1 MVEQIT
7 KDEVM
12 VREILSTAKRLFA
25 VNGLKKTTM
34 EDIANALGKGKS
46 TLYYYFPGKTEIFEA
61 VVEDE
66 MRSLLRFTRQAMNV
80 AITAKDKLKAYFRT
94 RVSLMEKL
102 QNLSIVVYEEIF
114 NHIGTILKLKQR
126 HDEIQI
132 DVIKEIIKGGV
143 QSGEFKELEE
153 PDLELFSC
161 ALVVAFRGL
170 ELPIPVSKLVR
181 SCERGADLL
190 VDIMVDGIA
199 GNGLKHVNVQKKFQI
214 AKHFQ

>member
-1 MVEQIT
+1 MVEPIN
-7 KDEVM
+7 KDEIM
-12 VREILSTAKRLFA
+12 VREILSTAKKLFA
-25 VNGLKKTTM
+25 AHGLKKTTM

-61 VVEDE
+61 VVDEE
-66 MRSLLRFTRQAMNV
+66 MRSLLRFTRQAINV

-114 NHIGTILKLKQR
+114 NHIGTILKLKQK

-143 QSGEFKELEE
+143 QSGEFKELI
-153 PDLELFSC
+153 DKDMELFSC

-170 ELPIPVSKLVR
+170 ELPIPVSKMVR

-199 GNGLKHVNVQKKFQI
+199 GSGLKKEIVQKKLLVSRQLG
-214 AKHFQ
+214 

>member
-199 GNGLKHVNVQKKFQI
+199 GNGRKHVNVQKKFHI
-214 AKHFQ
+214 AKQLQ

>member
-1 MVEQIT
+1 MVEQIN

-12 VREILSTAKRLFA
+12 VREILSTAKKLFA
-25 VNGLKKTTM
+25 AHGLKKTTM

-61 VVEDE
+61 VVDEE
-66 MRSLLRFTRQAMNV
+66 MRSLLRFTRQAINV

-114 NHIGTILKLKQR
+114 NHIGTILKLKQK

-143 QSGEFKELEE
+143 QSGEFKELV
-153 PDLELFSC
+153 DKDMELFSC

-170 ELPIPVSKLVR
+170 ELPIPVSKMVR

-199 GNGLKHVNVQKKFQI
+199 GNGLKRETVQKRLLVSRQLG
-214 AKHFQ
+214 

>member
-66 MRSLLRFTRQAMNV
+66 MRSLLRFTRQAMNIAV
-80 AITAKDKLKAYFRT
+80 TAKDKLKAYFRT

-114 NHIGTILKLKQR
+114 NHIGTILKLKQK

-143 QSGEFKELEE
+143 QSGEFKQLEE
-153 PDLELFSC
+153 NDLELFSC

-199 GNGLKHVNVQKKFQI
+199 GNGLRQGNVQKRLMVT
-214 AKHFQ
+214 KHM